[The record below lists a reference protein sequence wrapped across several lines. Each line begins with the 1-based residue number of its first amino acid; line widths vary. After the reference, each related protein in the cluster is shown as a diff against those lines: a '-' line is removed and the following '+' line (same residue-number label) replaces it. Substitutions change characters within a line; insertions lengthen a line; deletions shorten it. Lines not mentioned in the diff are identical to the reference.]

1 MNTSRRSL
9 AHRLM
14 KSATCSNVNTATI
27 SERTHASAWPILG
40 ALSLWIVTQGLSAQ
54 DASPADAPAPNP
66 VAQAA
71 PAPADAGAANSEDI
85 QLSFQGAN
93 IDMVV
98 QWLAKVTGKSV
109 IKHPRAQCQIT
120 IVSSKAIKNR
130 DALNLLY
137 RALSLEGFNVI
148 ESSKSILIVP
158 DGQEPKMNPE
168 LVDASRKEIPEGR
181 QRLIK
186 IFPLKH
192 LQPGEIKEKLKVV
205 LSEKA
210 IVDLDERAQQLVVT
224 DYNDNLRLV
233 AEMIQELDVP
243 SASESTVEIYP
254 LKYAEGDEIANL
266 LGLILNA
273 QTGSSPSSGGRSSSS
288 GGGPM
293 PMPAPESQPPGANSA
308 NKPGGSAASGVKIWP
323 DKIANR
329 LIITTPKSKWD
340 EIKRLI
346 DLLDTQKP
354 QDVSVRVLPLKH
366 VNAAELMK
374 EIGPLY
380 QKMSGKSMKEVIE
393 VAANEKSNSLIVLAS
408 EANFQ
413 GIQKLVQSLDTD
425 DAQDKVIK
433 TFALTNAD
441 AEDVAKQ
448 LQDLVQESKTS
459 SRYFYFYSSSENQR
473 TKKTSVVADR
483 RRNSVI
489 VQGAPS
495 AMEGIEKMIKELDE
509 PVGDKSLAPKI
520 IRLKYVG
527 AVDLEEVLNELFL
540 KKTQPR
546 TYWFYDDD
554 PPETPN
560 RDVGRLYGKVRI
572 TSEPYSNSLIITS
585 NSPENLSAVEEVI
598 RELDVPSQAGETT
611 LRVPLKFAESINIA
625 SSLNILF
632 AKGGSPPLRQVPQQ
646 GNPGDNRN
654 QQQQNNG
661 AQGNFILEKE
671 TKEDAYFP
679 WLGGQAE
686 NFRSGDGKANPR
698 QVSDLVGRV
707 RVVPD
712 RRSNSLLITA
722 NMHFFPQVMKLINEM
737 DAPTAQVLIEARI
750 IEVSSDFRD
759 KLGIRWSADGQN
771 AFSAEDKDDA
781 LLVGG
786 SKGAAAGSP
795 AILGSFRKVFTG
807 NTGSGSL
814 KSGVFDASMNLD
826 VLVQFL
832 RKNTDATVMAEP
844 QLNIADNELGK
855 LFVGAQVPFI
865 SGSLNTDVGGRNDTF
880 QYKDVGVILEVTP
893 HINSSDEVALKV
905 RVESSSIR
913 NGETLFGGAILDTRN
928 FRTDLMMKSGETLVL
943 GGIIQKENQNVVR
956 KVPVLG
962 SIPGLGW
969 AFKKKDKVTRDVE
982 LMVFLRPMVTRTPEQ
997 ARELLREVEK
1007 KTPRIQQANEP
1018 EQPDEK
1024 KKKK

>member
-1 MNTSRRSL
+1 MKTRRSRPSSTWPPAFHALRGEIAVLSL
-9 AHRLM
+9 ACWLISSSM
-14 KSATCSNVNTATI
+14 GLAQAPVPVPPGPPATTDASAT
-27 SERTHASAWPILG
+27 AS
-40 ALSLWIVTQGLSAQ
+40 
-54 DASPADAPAPNP
+54 D
-66 VAQAA
+66 
-71 PAPADAGAANSEDI
+71 EI

-93 IDMVV
+93 VDMVV

-109 IKHPRAQCQIT
+109 IKHPRAQCQVT
-120 IVSSKAIKNR
+120 IVSSKPIKTR
-130 DALNLLY
+130 EALSLLY

-148 ESSKSILIVP
+148 ESAKSILIVP
-158 DGQEPKMNPE
+158 EGQEPKMNPE
-168 LVDASRKEIPEGR
+168 LVDPSSKSIPEGR

-192 LQPGEIKEKLKVV
+192 LQPAEIKEKLKVV

-233 AEMIQELDVP
+233 AEMIQELDVA
-243 SASESTVEIYP
+243 SASESIIEIYA

-273 QTGSSPSSGGRSSSS
+273 QTGGSTSSRGSSGGNS
-288 GGGPM
+288 PM
-293 PMPAPESQPPGANSA
+293 PMPMPMPEPQPGGGPSGKPSA
-308 NKPGGSAASGVKIWP
+308 NTASGVKIWP

-329 LIITTPKSKWD
+329 LIITTPKSKWE
-340 EIKRLI
+340 EIKKLI

-354 QDVSVRVLPLKH
+354 QDVSVRVINLKH
-366 VNAAELMK
+366 VNAGELMK

-408 EANFQ
+408 EVNFQ
-413 GIQKLVQSLDTD
+413 SIQKLIQSLDTD
-425 DAQDKVIK
+425 DAQDKEIK
-433 TFALTNAD
+433 TFALKNAD

-448 LQDLVQESKTS
+448 LQDLVGENKNT
-459 SRYFYFYSSSENQR
+459 SRYFYFSYPSDGKQA
-473 TKKTSVVADR
+473 KKTSVVADR
-483 RRNSVI
+483 RRNSVV
-489 VQGAPS
+489 VQGPPS
-495 AMEGIEKMIKELDE
+495 AMEGIEQMIKELDE
-509 PVGDKSLAPKI
+509 PVGDNSLAPKI
-520 IRLKYVG
+520 IRLKYVS

-540 KKTQPR
+540 KKTQAR

-554 PPETPN
+554 PPETAN

-585 NSPENLSAVEEVI
+585 NSPENLGAVEEVI
-598 RELDVPSQAGETT
+598 KDLDVPSQAGETT
-611 LRVPLKFAESINIA
+611 LRVPLKFAEAINIA

-646 GNPGDNRN
+646 GNQGDNRN
-654 QQQQNNG
+654 QQQQNNNS
-661 AQGNFILEKE
+661 QGNFILEKE

-686 NFRSGDGKANPR
+686 NTRSGDGRTNPR

-712 RRSNSLLITA
+712 RRSNSLLVTA
-722 NMHFFPQVMKLINEM
+722 NMHFFPQVMKLINDM

-759 KLGIRWSADGQN
+759 KMGVRWSADGEN
-771 AFSAEDKDDA
+771 AFSAEDKDGA
-781 LLVGG
+781 LLAGG
-786 SKGAAAGSP
+786 TKGSAAGSP
-795 AILGSFRKVFTG
+795 AVLGSFRKIFTG
-807 NTGSGSL
+807 SSGSGSL
-814 KSGVFDASMNLD
+814 KSGVLDASMNLD

-893 HINSSDEVALKV
+893 HINSSEEVALKV

-943 GGIIQKENQNVVR
+943 GGIIQKENQNVIR

-969 AFKKKDKVTRDVE
+969 AFKKKDKVTREVE
-982 LMVFLRPMVTRTPEQ
+982 LMVFLRPVVTRTPEQ
-997 ARELLREVEK
+997 ARQLLLEVEK
-1007 KTPRIQQANEP
+1007 KTPRINQANEP
-1018 EQPDEK
+1018 EQPDDSK